1 MELRSTEPGHAFEYC
16 ERWLAYLARSAT
28 VIPEI
33 PLYSDAYLDFHIN
46 ELQNYKPA
54 DTGIWTYALLSA
66 ILSDYVEEE
75 AVPAEEGNPDDDDAE
90 FLD

>member
-1 MELRSTEPGHAFEYC
+1 M
-16 ERWLAYLARSAT
+16 
-28 VIPEI
+28 IPEI

-54 DTGIWTYALLSA
+54 DSGNWTYALLSA

-75 AVPAEEGNPDDDDAE
+75 TAPEEDEAVFQE
-90 FLD
+90 